1 MAEEW
6 PSPTTAV
13 TTAVRV
19 LYAELV
25 TVVVTSLLATLASL
39 PLVTVGPAI
48 LAAVDVLTTVVTR
61 RDTGAPP
68 TERERAR
75 LFARSFR
82 RNVRAGL
89 PFSLL
94 LVAVGGVTAFYYVVG
109 ATRERGGLLL
119 LALVG
124 GYGLVCALALTYRVG
139 SVRARVSPPP
149 STVDALRMAGR
160 SFTAYTSYT
169 VLWLCAVAALL
180 LSASVVPVT
189 SPALFGVL
197 AVGEV
202 VTFEAVTGDGAAAV
216 APSTG
221 LGGER

>member
-1 MAEEW
+1 MAERW
-6 PSPTTAV
+6 PSPIATATT
-13 TTAVRV
+13 V
-19 LYAELV
+19 LRITYAELV
-25 TVVVTSLLATLASL
+25 TVVVTSLLATVASL

-48 LAAVDVLTTVVTR
+48 LAAVDVVTTVVTR

-75 LFARSFR
+75 LFARAFR

-89 PFSLL
+89 PFGLL
-94 LVAVGGVTAFYYVVG
+94 VVAVGGLTAFYYVVG
-109 ATRERGGLLL
+109 VTRERGGVLLL
-119 LALVG
+119 SLVG
-124 GYGLVCALALTYRVG
+124 GYGVVCALAVTYRVG

-169 VLWLCAVAALL
+169 ILWLCAVAALL
-180 LSASVVPVT
+180 VTASVVPVA

-202 VTFEAVTGDGAAAV
+202 VTFEAVMGDGAAAV

-221 LGGER
+221 VDGEP